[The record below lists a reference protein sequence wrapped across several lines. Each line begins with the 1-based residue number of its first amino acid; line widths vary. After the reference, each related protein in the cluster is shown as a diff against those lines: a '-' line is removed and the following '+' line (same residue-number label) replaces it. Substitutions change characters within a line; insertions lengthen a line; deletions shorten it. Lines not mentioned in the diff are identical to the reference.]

1 MTIYNLNSE
10 LEYTKI
16 QLSDTRQN
24 LREIEQ
30 NQSQSIR
37 EWKTRTEYLNS
48 KIETQNGVIQHL
60 ENTLSCYLSEIS
72 LPPEV
77 AFEVENDPL
86 LDTLPR
92 IQDKLDTLSA
102 EVNEVKTQWWTEGE
116 HSNQLEELLFE
127 ATMAEDDLRARFE
140 ELEEKEESPEPKAN
154 PGILD
159 PVEEKLIGETQAE
172 LNATTTAAR
181 MVKTELINKEL
192 ELAFKSA
199 ELRTSRQRLKAT
211 LSEKKE
217 LESKVGIRL
226 SLVPNQKQKDGGL
239 TVVVDHRVPENQPG
253 RVVMQY
259 DGSEAWKFS
268 KTEIAKELGTNQ
280 QTREDWISSH
290 LETMAKLKAEIR
302 KKNRQIADMEKNHSR
317 ELNLVQQNLLDKHR
331 IETTVLSKNLEHQVK
346 DTARLYNDRFS
357 DLEYLSMEN
366 KLLREELLKLQEE
379 DLDRTTQPTH
389 WGLEHSP
396 QPANFTRTNLKS
408 SVRTVMLNDLI
419 IGGNIET
426 GDFLSIDRAQSN
438 VIIPD
443 NYSSQVIAGTVK

>member
-1 MTIYNLNSE
+1 LTIYNLNSE

-30 NQSQSIR
+30 NQSQSIK
-37 EWKTRTEYLNS
+37 EWKTRTEYLQS
-48 KIETQNGVIQHL
+48 RIETQNGVIQHL
-60 ENTLSCYLSEIS
+60 ENTLTCYLSEIS

-92 IQDKLDTLSA
+92 MQDKLDTLSA
-102 EVNEVKTQWWTEGE
+102 EVNGVKALWWTEGE

-140 ELEEKEESPEPKAN
+140 ELDEKESPEPKAN
-154 PGILD
+154 ATILD

-211 LSEKKE
+211 LNEKKE

-239 TVVVDHRVPENQPG
+239 TVVVDHRVPENQLG

-268 KTEIAKELGTNQ
+268 KTEIAKALGTDQ
-280 QTREDWISSH
+280 RTREDWISSH

-302 KKNRQIADMEKNHSR
+302 KKNRQIVDMEKNHSR
-317 ELNLVQQNLLDKHR
+317 ELNLVQQSLLDKHR
-331 IETTVLSKNLEHQVK
+331 IETTVLSKNLEHQIK
-346 DTARLYNDRFS
+346 DTARLYNDRFL
-357 DLEYLSMEN
+357 DLKYLSMEN

-379 DLDRTTQPTH
+379 NRDRTTQPTH

-396 QPANFTRTNLKS
+396 QPANFNRTNLKN
-408 SVRTVMLNDLI
+408 SVRTVLLNDLI

-426 GDFLSIDRAQSN
+426 GEFLSIDRAQSN

-443 NYSSQVIAGTVK
+443 NYSSHVIAGTVK